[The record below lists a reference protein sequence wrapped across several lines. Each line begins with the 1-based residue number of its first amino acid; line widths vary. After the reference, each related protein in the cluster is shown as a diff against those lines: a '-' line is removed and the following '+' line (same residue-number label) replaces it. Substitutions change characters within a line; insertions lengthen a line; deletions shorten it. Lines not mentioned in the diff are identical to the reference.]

1 MDGTTLIAD
10 MLFNGI
16 HGRVSCLF
24 ALHVMSRECV
34 CACVCWA
41 AVQSFLSLCGFG
53 LGLIE
58 LPSDVLAEKM
68 HFISF
73 PDV

>member
-1 MDGTTLIAD
+1 M
-10 MLFNGI
+10 
-16 HGRVSCLF
+16 VLF
-24 ALHVMSRECV
+24 ALHVMSREYVCV
-34 CACVCWA
+34 CVCVCWA

-53 LGLIE
+53 LGLVE

>member
-1 MDGTTLIAD
+1 MY
-10 MLFNGI
+10 
-16 HGRVSCLF
+16 
-24 ALHVMSRECV
+24 
-34 CACVCWA
+34 ACVCWA

-53 LGLIE
+53 LGLVE